1 MKKILSA
8 MLIASMA
15 ISAVPISGYAEETNQ
30 VKNVIMMIADGH
42 SVGGTTL
49 ARWYDG
55 GKPLALDEMACGLVR
70 TFCADSAITDSAP
83 AATAYATGHKSH
95 AAFIGVLPD
104 ANTMP
109 GLDPIAPGDE
119 RKPVA
124 NIIEAARLKGM
135 STGVVA
141 TIEAQHATP
150 AAFTAHSINRK
161 NFNVIAEQQVYQGV
175 DVLLAGGMY
184 ALEKSGRGDGED
196 LVSEIK
202 NRGYDFVTTPDE
214 MKKSTSDKLWGV
226 FARADL
232 SYDID
237 RDPKEQPSLAEMTDK
252 AISVLNKNPEGFFLM
267 VEASKVD
274 QGAHP
279 NDPVAVVSDV
289 LAYDKAVKTALD
301 FAKKDG
307 NTVVIA
313 VTDHGNGGISIGDES
328 TTPNYMYQHI
338 DTFLTALK
346 KASKTGE
353 GIGKILLDCDKSQIP
368 EIVEK
373 YYGIDDLTD
382 EELAILEKDVESKRG
397 AGMIY
402 SLGKMISKRA
412 HIGWTTG
419 GHTGEDVP
427 LYLYA
432 PEGVEKLG
440 GVIDNT
446 DISKY
451 MTRLLGLDLDATT
464 EKLFVPVRKAFEEKG
479 AEVVWDVSDAKNP
492 VVVVKKGETEI
503 KLPVD
508 KSIAIVNGESVQLD
522 GLTVYNGILT
532 YVPQSAIDLLK

>member
-1 MKKILSA
+1 MKKFLSA
-8 MLIASMA
+8 LLVASMA
-15 ISAVPISGYAEETNQ
+15 ISAAPISGYAEETNR

-49 ARWYDG
+49 ARWYNG
-55 GKPLALDEMACGLVR
+55 GQPLALDEMACGLVR
-70 TFCADSAITDSAP
+70 TYCADSAITDSAP

-109 GLDPIAPGDE
+109 GLEPLAAGDE

-124 NIIEAARLKGM
+124 NIIEAARLDGK

-141 TIEAQHATP
+141 TIETQHATP
-150 AAFTAHSINRK
+150 AAFTAHSTNRK
-161 NFNVIAEQQVYQGV
+161 DFAGIAEQQVYQGV
-175 DVLLAGGMY
+175 DVVFGGGMY
-184 ALEKSGRGDGED
+184 PLEQSGRADGED
-196 LVSEIK
+196 LISEIK
-202 NRGYDFVTTPDE
+202 NRGYDFVTTPTE
-214 MKKSTSDKLWGV
+214 MKNSTSNKIWGV
-226 FARADL
+226 FSRGDL

-237 RDPKEQPSLAEMTDK
+237 RDPNEQPSLAEMTDK
-252 AISVLNKNPEGFFLM
+252 AINVLNKNQEGFFLM

-289 LAYDKAVKTALD
+289 LAYDKAVKVALD
-301 FAKKDG
+301 FAKSDG

-313 VTDHGNGGISIGDES
+313 VTDHGNGGISIGDAS

-338 DTFLTALK
+338 DTFLSALK
-346 KASKTGE
+346 KASRTGE
-353 GIGKILLDCDKSQIP
+353 GVGKILLECDKSQIP
-368 EIVEK
+368 EVVEK

-382 EELAILEKDVESKRG
+382 EELAILEQDVESKRG

-402 SLGKMISKRA
+402 SFGPMISKRA

-427 LYLYA
+427 LYMYA

-451 MTRLLGLDLDATT
+451 MTRLLGLDLAATS

-479 AEVVWDVSDAKNP
+479 AEVAWNVTDAKNP
-492 VVVVKKGETEI
+492 VVIVTKGDTEI

-508 KSIAIVNGESVQLD
+508 KSIAVVNDEVVQLD
-522 GLTVYNGILT
+522 GLTVYNGINT